1 MRYVI
6 AMIGAIVLALLITL
20 FVSPQV
26 ANMIVERYTFE
37 SPDEVADL
45 HSAVYMLSNLAG
57 LLVGW
62 AVGWLVGGRFA
73 GRPEQMPH
81 PPTV

>member
-1 MRYVI
+1 MRYLI
-6 AMIGAIVLALLITL
+6 AMAVAIVVALLVTV
-20 FVSPQV
+20 FVSQPL
-26 ANMIVERYTFE
+26 ANMVVDRFTFE

-62 AVGWLVGGRFA
+62 VIGWFGGGRLVS
-73 GRPEQMPH
+73 
-81 PPTV
+81 PPAPPA